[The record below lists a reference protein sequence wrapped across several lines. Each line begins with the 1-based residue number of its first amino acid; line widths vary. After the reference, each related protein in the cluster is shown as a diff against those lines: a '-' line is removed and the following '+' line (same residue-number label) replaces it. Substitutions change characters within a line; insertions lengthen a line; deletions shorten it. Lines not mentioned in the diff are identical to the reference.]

1 MMFNNILVAV
11 DLDDETGWA
20 RVLSAALVIARASDA
35 RVHLIHVVPG
45 FGLSVVGQYFPEG
58 TEERI
63 LAEAQVNLH
72 SFAEEH
78 VDADLRDSCVIGNG
92 TVYQEILDGAD
103 RIGADLIV
111 MGSHRPSMRDYLLGP
126 NAARVVRHAPVSV
139 LVVRD

>member
-1 MMFNNILVAV
+1 MFNNILVAV

-111 MGSHRPSMRDYLLGP
+111 MGAYGHARFQEFVLGGVTRTMLEAMTVPVLMSH
-126 NAARVVRHAPVSV
+126 
-139 LVVRD
+139 